1 MQPLV
6 SVIIPCYNHEAY
18 IQECI
23 QSILNQTYKNI
34 ELIVIDDGSKDRSV
48 TKIEELSEQCKI
60 RFENFNFIT
69 RENKG
74 LCNTLNEALALCKG
88 EYVSIIAS
96 DDIMTP
102 NKIQIQ
108 IEYALKNPD
117 VTSFYGAVQLIDD
130 LGHLK
135 EKKDLPL
142 QFYDFEDVFM
152 HNFVLYAPTQMHN
165 LKDLLEIGGF
175 DANVKIED
183 WDLWLR
189 LTKKGKKILC
199 IPEFLAYYRI
209 HENNMSA
216 DLDFMFTELIEILN
230 KYQDE
235 VLFKKAKFNIVKQYK
250 LKPIKKLSKLKYYFM
265 KISYLMTGAI

>member
-23 QSILNQTYKNI
+23 QSVVNQDYKNI
-34 ELIVIDDGSKDRSV
+34 ELIVIDDGSKDSSV
-48 TKIEELSEQCKI
+48 IKIEQMLEQCKI
-60 RFENFNFIT
+60 RFENFYFKA

-96 DDIMTP
+96 DDKMTQ
-102 NKIQIQ
+102 NKTQIQ

-117 VTSFYGAVQLIDD
+117 VSSFYGEVQLIDN
-130 LGHLK
+130 LGQLK

-142 QFYDFEDVFM
+142 QYYNFEDIFM
-152 HNFVLYAPTQMHN
+152 HKFILYAPTQMHK
-165 LKDLLEIGGF
+165 LKDLQEVGGF
-175 DANVKIED
+175 DPNVKIED

-189 LTKKGKKILC
+189 LTKMGKKILC

-216 DLDFMFTELIEILN
+216 DLDFMFTELVKILN
-230 KYQDE
+230 KYKDE
-235 VLFKKAKFNIVKQYK
+235 VLFKKAKFNMVKQYK
-250 LKPIKKLSKLKYYFM
+250 LKPIKKLSKLKYYSR
-265 KISYLMTGAI
+265 KISYLITGEI

>member
-23 QSILNQTYKNI
+23 QSVINQDYENI
-34 ELIVIDDGSKDRSV
+34 ELIVIDDGSKDNSV
-48 TKIEELSEQCKI
+48 IKIEQMLEQCKI
-60 RFENFNFIT
+60 RFENFYFKT

-96 DDIMTP
+96 DDKMTE
-102 NKIQIQ
+102 NKTRIQ

-117 VTSFYGAVQLIDD
+117 VSSFYGEVQLIDN
-130 LGHLK
+130 LGQLK

-142 QFYDFEDVFM
+142 QYYNFEDIFM
-152 HNFVLYAPTQMHN
+152 HKFILYAPTQMHK
-165 LKDLLEIGGF
+165 LKDLQEVGGF
-175 DANVKIED
+175 DPNVKIED

-189 LTKKGKKILC
+189 LTKMGKKILC

-216 DLDFMFTELIEILN
+216 DLDFMFTELVKILN
-230 KYQDE
+230 KYKDE
-235 VLFKKAKFNIVKQYK
+235 VLFKKAKFNMVKQYK
-250 LKPIKKLSKLKYYFM
+250 LKPIKKLSKLKYYSR
-265 KISYLMTGAI
+265 KISYLITGDI